1 MKNDIYQFHVDYHQ
15 IGSSED
21 LEDWIYTYTM
31 KKILSDGHIPLKYVG
46 SGSPKKDEQG
56 EKNLK
61 EIHDLIND
69 FVAMIP
75 NGKVAAISK
84 SGYRLKMSYII
95 SDVVNYLSYLQI
107 THTKRDKVET
117 IEFAFTTASPEVMVA
132 FEGYVKDNFS
142 NDKKSSVYVIA
153 QSQGGG
159 LQLHNLGPI
168 ESAFERGNYSEDI
181 VRSYDYVI
189 DQFNR
194 KDPYGRLAI
203 FNGPPGTGKTYLL
216 RSLIGQIKDC
226 LVVLLPSKLVGEID
240 SPALITLLA
249 EEKAEYGTFNP
260 DGSDKQS
267 LPILFIIE
275 DADACLVPRESDN
288 VLTISSLL
296 NYTDGILGSMLDLRV
311 IATTNQERIE
321 FDEALTRPGRLC
333 RHVYIG
339 ELPPV
344 QAAEVYKRLS
354 NGKEKEYK
362 KPVSLAQVYA
372 DVNGGFEDTNAPKN
386 VLGFGANK

>member
-1 MKNDIYQFHVDYHQ
+1 MKNDIYDFHVDYHQ

-31 KKILSDGHIPLKYVG
+31 KKILAEGHIPLKFVG
-46 SGSPKKDEQG
+46 SSTPKKDV
-56 EKNLK
+56 N
-61 EIHDLIND
+61 EIVKDLLAI
-69 FVAMIP
+69 IP
-75 NGKVAAISK
+75 NGKIVSLSK
-84 SGYRLKMSYII
+84 FAYRLKMSYIV
-95 SDVVNYLSYLQI
+95 SDTQDYLTYLTL
-107 THTKRDKVET
+107 THHKRDKVESV
-117 IEFAFTTASPEVMVA
+117 EFALTTAIPEVAIA
-132 FEGYVKDNFS
+132 FENYVKENFS

-153 QSQGGG
+153 QSTGGG
-159 LQLHNLGPI
+159 LALHNLGPI
-168 ESAFERGNYSEDI
+168 ESTFERENYSEDI
-181 VRSYDYVI
+181 VRSYDYVV

-194 KDPYGRLAI
+194 KEPYGRLAI

-249 EEKAEYGTFNP
+249 EEKAEYGTFDPEGN
-260 DGSDKQS
+260 GKQP

-275 DADACLVPRESDN
+275 DADACLVPRQSDN

-296 NYTDGILGSMLDLRV
+296 NYTDGILGTMLDLRV
-311 IATTNQERIE
+311 IATTNQEEIE

-339 ELPPV
+339 ALPPA
-344 QAAEVYKRLS
+344 QASEVYKRLS
-354 NGKEKEYK
+354 GGKEKQYK
-362 KPVSLAQVYA
+362 KAVSLAQVYA
-372 DVNGGFEDTNAPKN
+372 DVNGGYENNEVPKS
-386 VLGFGANK
+386 VLGFGQTRE